1 MPIYEFYC
9 PDCHTVFSFFTP
21 TFSAAVHPDCPRCH
35 RPKLDRRPSAFAALR
50 GGRKGSDQPDEEA
63 SVIPGLEDERLEG
76 AMDALAGEM
85 GGLSESD
92 VEDPKQI
99 ARFFRR
105 FSDVSGL
112 EPGPKLVEMLQKLES
127 GADPDSL
134 EEEFGGAEGDGG
146 DSEDL
151 SEFFQLKKRMQSA
164 RGRKP
169 LVDETLYFL

>member
-9 PDCHTVFSFFTP
+9 PDCHTVFSFFTA
-21 TFSAAVHPDCPRCH
+21 TFATDVHPDCPRCH
-35 RPKLDRRPSAFAALR
+35 RARLERRPSSFAALR
-50 GGRKGSDQPDEEA
+50 GGRKGSDQGDEENSA
-63 SVIPGLEDERLEG
+63 IPGLDDERLES
-76 AMDALAGEM
+76 ATDSLAGEM
-85 GGLSESD
+85 GSLSESD

-134 EEEFGGAEGDGG
+134 EQEFEGAEGEG
-146 DSEDL
+146 DNEDL
-151 SEFFQLKKRMQSA
+151 SEFFQLKKKLQSG

-169 LVDETLYFL
+169 RVDETLYFL